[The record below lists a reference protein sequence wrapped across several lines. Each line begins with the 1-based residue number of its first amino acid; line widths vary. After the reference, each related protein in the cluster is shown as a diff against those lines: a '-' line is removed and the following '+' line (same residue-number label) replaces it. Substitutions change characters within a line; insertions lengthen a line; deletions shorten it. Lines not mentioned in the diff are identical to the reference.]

1 MRSEIVLSNIPSE
14 TFSIEANGKISD
26 DCRKVVKPPESNVR
40 LTDFAKMKD
49 VQGKNESYEK
59 IYHELL

>member
-1 MRSEIVLSNIPSE
+1 MRSEIVLSYLPSE
-14 TFSIEANGKISD
+14 TYSIEANGKISD

-40 LTDFAKMKD
+40 LTDFVKMKD